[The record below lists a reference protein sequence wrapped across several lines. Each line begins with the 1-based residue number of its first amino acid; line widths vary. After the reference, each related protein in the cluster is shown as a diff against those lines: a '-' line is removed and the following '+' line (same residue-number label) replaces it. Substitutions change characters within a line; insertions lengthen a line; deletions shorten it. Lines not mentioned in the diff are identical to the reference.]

1 MVCSSRHRQAATN
14 PTTSP
19 AAAMLLGFYVNA
31 LSNDEI
37 VTPEELREKY
47 LSVNREQIIER
58 ARLMKEETVFFL
70 CALEEEM

>member
-1 MVCSSRHRQAATN
+1 MPYAVDELSDD
-14 PTTSP
+14 PDL
-19 AAAMLLGFYVNA
+19 LLGFYVNA

-47 LSVNREQIIER
+47 LSVNREQIIKR